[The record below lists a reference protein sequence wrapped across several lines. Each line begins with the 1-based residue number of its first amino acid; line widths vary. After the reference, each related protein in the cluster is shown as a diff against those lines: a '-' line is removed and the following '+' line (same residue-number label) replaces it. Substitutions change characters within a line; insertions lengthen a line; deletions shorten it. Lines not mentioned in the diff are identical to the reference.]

1 MTLSKIAGT
10 SELSMGESA
19 SMERFASLNAYLSGQ
34 IEYSEIA
41 KPNNIELFSAINNAS
56 YQDIVVAYRPSH
68 AQCLGVTDIFF
79 PDTGNGVIAAQK
91 ICATC
96 IEQKGCL
103 TFALENHVS
112 NGVWGGVSERG
123 RRKLLRM
130 INVSGMSI
138 DKMVNDVVSLDP
150 HISELISPEHESNDV
165 SRVPAKNFSS
175 VETAQQFN
183 KSPTETSDV
192 EHGIEETYPLAYA
205 DTLHEYFTDS
215 AGLSTRNATV
225 LIAYLILGSLPLERV
240 SRENIDRIDI
250 SIVRDRIRLAESGKR
265 RFIGLL
271 EANRWDAVA
280 GLNNRHEQDPAN
292 LILPWNTTIHPYLFE
307 QSLLRANMRSDA
319 IAKLEQLYLELKQGN
334 S

>member
-10 SELSMGESA
+10 PELRIGESA

-41 KPNNIELFSAINNAS
+41 KPNNIELFAAITNGP

-130 INVSGMSI
+130 IKVSGMSI
-138 DKMVNDVVSLDP
+138 DKMVDEVVSLDP
-150 HISELISPEHESNDV
+150 HISELISPENESNDV
-165 SRVPAKNFSS
+165 PRVLAKNFSS
-175 VETAQQFN
+175 VGTTQQFK
-183 KSPTETSDV
+183 KSPTKTSDV

-205 DTLHEYFTDS
+205 DTLHEYFVDNT
-215 AGLSTRNATV
+215 GLSTRNATI
-225 LIAYLILGSLPLERV
+225 LIGHLILGTLPLERL
-240 SRENIDRIDI
+240 SRENIDWVDI
-250 SIVRDRIRLAESGKR
+250 SIVRDRIRLVESGER

-271 EANRWDAVA
+271 EPNSWDAVA
-280 GLNNRHEQDPAN
+280 SLNNRHEQDPAN
-292 LILPWNTTIHPYLFE
+292 LILPWNATIHPYLFE
-307 QSLLRANMRSDA
+307 QSLLRANMRSYA